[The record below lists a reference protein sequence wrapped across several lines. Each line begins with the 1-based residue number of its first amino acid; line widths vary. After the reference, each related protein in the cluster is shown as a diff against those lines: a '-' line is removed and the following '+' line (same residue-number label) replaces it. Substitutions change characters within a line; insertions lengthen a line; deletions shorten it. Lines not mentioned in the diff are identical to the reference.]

1 MSSTFQIVTDIH
13 GNEKKKK
20 KLGGAY
26 PGQRRPQHQQ
36 YAPPA
41 SEFDQNGQAVA
52 HFMAYGGGNALTL
65 VQNDGSNK
73 PQSGKTEPQF
83 IQGKNRAAR
92 PKSLCIPCSSN
103 RIQSTVVTLPEGV
116 SAGQTIHVQSPNGQT
131 NAIVVPAGF
140 GPGSTFTVEFAE
152 EEAPPPAKADF
163 AQPVYAAPTNTGTNG
178 NVNADDG
185 FASGFNNPGWTSP
198 PASAVPA
205 NDTLVYAEPDIQLGS
220 SYPTTTATPVY
231 NTAPQ
236 YPK

>member
-1 MSSTFQIVTDIH
+1 MMDQI
-13 GNEKKKK
+13 NPNLE
-20 KLGGAY
+20 
-26 PGQRRPQHQQ
+26 RPSLNLFKVRIELPDPSPFAFLVHLTESN
-36 YAPPA
+36 PP
-41 SEFDQNGQAVA
+41 
-52 HFMAYGGGNALTL
+52 
-65 VQNDGSNK
+65 
-73 PQSGKTEPQF
+73 
-83 IQGKNRAAR
+83 
-92 PKSLCIPCSSN
+92 
-103 RIQSTVVTLPEGV
+103 VVTLPEGV